1 MYDWIFAA
9 VFLILL
15 GVVICTWGIY
25 RIGKQYMYQLK
36 DEKLKHE
43 LKNSLDKILTTNKI
57 KDIESIAYEGSNIVA
72 TSDPAYFDI
81 SIRIK
86 GHLEEKETVIKLGEL
101 KLSQSLLYKINQDK
115 EKHGYKEI
123 ETIITDALDNY
134 YEGC

>member
-1 MYDWIFAA
+1 
-9 VFLILL
+9 
-15 GVVICTWGIY
+15 
-25 RIGKQYMYQLK
+25 MYQLK

-57 KDIESIAYEGSNIVA
+57 KDIESIAYEGSNIVV

-86 GHLEEKETVIKLGEL
+86 GHLKEKETVIKLGEL
-101 KLSQSLLYKINQDK
+101 KLSQSLLDKINQDK

>member
-1 MYDWIFAA
+1 
-9 VFLILL
+9 
-15 GVVICTWGIY
+15 
-25 RIGKQYMYQLK
+25 MYQLK

-57 KDIESIAYEGSNIVA
+57 KDIESITYEGSNIVA

-101 KLSQSLLYKINQDK
+101 KLSQSLLDKINQDK

-123 ETIITDALDNY
+123 ETMITDALDNY
-134 YEGC
+134 YERC

>member
-1 MYDWIFAA
+1 
-9 VFLILL
+9 
-15 GVVICTWGIY
+15 
-25 RIGKQYMYQLK
+25 MYQLK

-57 KDIESIAYEGSNIVA
+57 KDIESITYEGSNIVA

-101 KLSQSLLYKINQDK
+101 KLSQSLLDKINQDK

-123 ETIITDALDNY
+123 ETMITRP
-134 YEGC
+134 

>member
-1 MYDWIFAA
+1 
-9 VFLILL
+9 
-15 GVVICTWGIY
+15 
-25 RIGKQYMYQLK
+25 MYQLK

-57 KDIESIAYEGSNIVA
+57 KDIESITYEGSNIVA

-101 KLSQSLLYKINQDK
+101 KLSQSLLDKINQD
-115 EKHGYKEI
+115 HGYKEI
-123 ETIITDALDNY
+123 ETMITDALDNY